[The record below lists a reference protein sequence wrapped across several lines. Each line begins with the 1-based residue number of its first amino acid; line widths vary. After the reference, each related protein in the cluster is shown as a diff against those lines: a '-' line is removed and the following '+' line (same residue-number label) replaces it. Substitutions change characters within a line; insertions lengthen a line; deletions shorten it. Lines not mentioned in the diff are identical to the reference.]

1 MTPRGRA
8 LLLLLLL
15 LLLGVSPAPAEASSR
30 YDPRLRFRTVS
41 VGRFD
46 IHFHQGEEA
55 EARRLAGFI
64 EEAAAG
70 VDASIGPPDGRVQVI
85 LVDQDDL
92 SNGWATPLPYNT
104 IEINAAA
111 PSASSIIGNTDDWL
125 RLVFVHEYAHI
136 AHLSR
141 AGGWAAGL
149 RKVFGRMPLLFP
161 NLFQPV
167 WGIEG
172 IATWQESAATGAG
185 RVPAGD
191 FRLLLD
197 RAAAAGMLE
206 PLDRVNGGN
215 VDWPSGNTPYLYGAY
230 FHEYL
235 AGRYGKET
243 LRRLADETSRQLPFL
258 ASRAYRRVY
267 GRSLGELWREFAEAV
282 DERAAG
288 LQTDTR
294 GTRLTTHGFIV
305 AGPRFTPKGRLFY
318 SVRHPH
324 GFPALMEW
332 RGEAGAPRRVVDR
345 YGGTRIGVAG
355 DGLIVDDLELEES
368 VALRSD
374 LYLIDPDEGT
384 RQRLTRG
391 ARALDP
397 DVAPDGRTVAFTIQ
411 MSDRRALA
419 TLALTGG
426 RASAPDLLISEPGT
440 HVAAPAWSP
449 DGKSIA
455 IERRARGRRSEIVL
469 VNPRNGQPRVLAS
482 LPDGRAATPAWMP
495 DGRALLFA
503 AARGREPFRIYR
515 VTLETGELAVLEG
528 TGASALAPAVSP
540 DGTTLVYVGYTEAGY
555 DLFSLPLAGAHW
567 TPVPVAAPAGTAD
580 PDPVRDAPPP
590 AWNPREYSPLPTL
603 APRFWTPIV
612 ESDGDE
618 LMAGALTAGA
628 DVLGRHAY
636 MVQGGW
642 STRARP
648 DWFAAYTYD
657 RWRPILFASASD
669 DTDPFRDGELRA
681 REANAGL
688 LLRADRLRSSLAAL
702 AAWHVARER
711 LECTGCAA
719 LPGGTDR
726 TRSAI
731 RAGGRYSS
739 ARSYGYS
746 ISAEEG
752 TQIALTAEV
761 PSAALGSD
769 GTGWSLTA
777 DARRYLAVR
786 PRHAVLAVRAAGA
799 SSWGDERARQLFS
812 AAGSG
817 PQGGGFGFGLDA
829 IGLLRGY
836 EPDAVVGTRAATASV
851 DLRLPLRRIDRGIG
865 TVPLFARVVHGALF
879 VDAGQAWFE
888 RARPRDLRTA
898 AGIELSV
905 DLVVGFELPVTFTA
919 GAAWRRDGRA
929 GARDVAVFGRVGRAF

>member
-15 LLLGVSPAPAEASSR
+15 AIRPHPAEPSSR

-46 IHFHQGEEA
+46 IHFPQGAEA
-55 EARRLAGFI
+55 EARRLAGFV

-85 LVDQDDL
+85 LVAQDDV

-104 IEINAAA
+104 IEISAAA
-111 PSASSIIGNTDDWL
+111 PPASSTIGNTEDWL

-161 NLFQPV
+161 NLLQPV

-172 IATWQESAATGAG
+172 LATWEESASTGAG
-185 RVPAGD
+185 RVRAGD

-197 RAAAAGMLE
+197 RAAAAGSFE

-235 AGRYGKET
+235 AGRYGEDT
-243 LRRLADETSRQLPFL
+243 LRQLAHETSRRLPFL

-267 GRSLGELWREFAEAV
+267 GRSLGDLWRDFAAAAET
-282 DERAAG
+282 RAARME
-288 LQTDTR
+288 TASR
-294 GTRLTTHGFIV
+294 GERLTTHGFTV
-305 AGPRFTPKGRLFY
+305 AGPRFTPQGGLFY
-318 SVRHPH
+318 SVRNPH

-332 RGEAGAPRRVVDR
+332 RGADRAPRRVIDR

-355 DGLIVDDLELEES
+355 GSLVVDDLELAES
-368 VALRSD
+368 VALQSD
-374 LYLIDPDEGT
+374 LYLVDPKAGT

-391 ARALDP
+391 LRALDP
-397 DVAPDGRTVAFTIQ
+397 DVAPGGRTVAFAIQ

-419 TLALTGG
+419 TLPLPES
-426 RASAPDLLISEPGT
+426 ASPAPRLLVSEPRT

-449 DGKSIA
+449 DGRSLA
-455 IERRARGRRSEIVL
+455 IERRSPGRRSEIVL
-469 VNPRNGQPRVLAS
+469 VDPASGAQRVVAS

-495 DGRALLFA
+495 DGTSVLFA
-503 AARGREPFRIYR
+503 AARDGEPFRVHR
-515 VTLETGELAVLEG
+515 VDPETGELAVLEG
-528 TGASALAPAVSP
+528 TGASAQAPAVSP
-540 DGTTLVYVGYTEAGY
+540 DGLTIVYVGYTEAGY
-555 DLFSLPLAGAHW
+555 DLFSLPLADARW
-567 TPVPVAAPAGTAD
+567 TPIV
-580 PDPVRDAPPP
+580 PDPAAAGAASRDPAAAEGLP
-590 AWNPREYSPLPTL
+590 AWSPREYSPLPTL
-603 APRFWTPIV
+603 APRFWTPTV

-618 LMAGALTAGA
+618 LVAGAATAGA
-628 DVLGRHAY
+628 DALGRHAY
-636 MVQGGW
+636 VVQGGW

-648 DWFAAYTYD
+648 DWSAAYTYD
-657 RWRPILFASASD
+657 RWRPIVFAAASD

-681 REANAGL
+681 REATAGVL
-688 LLRADRLRSSLAAL
+688 VRAERVRSSVSAL
-702 AAWHVARER
+702 GAWRVARER
-711 LECTGCAA
+711 LACTGCAA
-719 LPGGTDR
+719 LPGGTSR

-731 RAGGRYSS
+731 RAAGRYSS

-752 TQIALTAEV
+752 AELVITAEA
-761 PSAALGSD
+761 PAEALGSD
-769 GTGWSLTA
+769 GTGLSVTA
-777 DARRYLAVR
+777 DARRYFAVR

-799 SSWGDERARQLFS
+799 SSWGDDRARQLFS

-817 PQGGGFGFGLDA
+817 PQGAGFGFGLDA

-836 EPDAVVGTRAATASV
+836 QADAVVGTRAATASV
-851 DLRLPLRRIDRGIG
+851 DFRSPLRRIGRGVG
-865 TVPLFARVVHGALF
+865 TLPLFARVVHGALF

-888 RARPRDLRTA
+888 RAPAADLRVA
-898 AGIELSV
+898 AGVELSV
-905 DLVVGFELPVTFTA
+905 DLVVGFQLPVTVTG

-929 GARDVAVFGRVGRAF
+929 GARDVALFGRIGRAF